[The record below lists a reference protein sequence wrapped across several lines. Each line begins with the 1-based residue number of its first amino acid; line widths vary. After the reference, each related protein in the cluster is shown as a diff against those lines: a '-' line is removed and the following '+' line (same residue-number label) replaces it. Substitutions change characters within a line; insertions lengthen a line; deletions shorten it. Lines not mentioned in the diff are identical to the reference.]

1 MAFGESPQAIIK
13 SGLQDAL
20 STMSGMVANPGQE
33 TVYKEYVVEEF
44 TQNSQADVDA
54 GWTDVILPQY
64 SDFMGEI
71 IAEGNSIMQDAYEY
85 AQNVQAVIDELVFG

>member
-1 MAFGESPQAIIK
+1 MAFGESPKAIIR

-33 TVYKEYVVEEF
+33 TVYKEYVVQEF
-44 TQNSQADVDA
+44 VQNAEADVEE
-54 GWTDVILPQY
+54 GWSDVELPQY

-71 IAEGNSIMQDAYEY
+71 IAEGNSIMQDAYDY
-85 AQNVQAVIDELVFG
+85 AEEVAAVIDAFL

>member
-1 MAFGESPQAIIK
+1 MAFGESFQAIIR

-20 STMSGMVANPGQE
+20 STMEGMVANEGQQ

-44 TQNSQADVDA
+44 VQNAQADVDE
-54 GWTDVILPQY
+54 GWSDVELPEY

-71 IAEGNSIMQDAYEY
+71 IAEGNSIMEETYEY
-85 AQNVQAVIDELVFG
+85 AQEVAAAVEAFL

>member
-1 MAFGESPQAIIK
+1 MAFGESFQAIIR

-33 TVYKEYVVEEF
+33 TVYKEYVVGEF
-44 TQNSQADVDA
+44 VQNAQADVDE
-54 GWTDVILPQY
+54 GWSDVELPQY

-71 IAEGNSIMQDAYEY
+71 IAEGNSIMEETYEY
-85 AQNVQAVIDELVFG
+85 AEEVAAAVEAFL

>member
-1 MAFGESPQAIIK
+1 MAFGETPKQIIN

-20 STMSGMVANPGQE
+20 STMSGMVGNPGQQ
-33 TVYKEYVVEEF
+33 TVYTEYVVQEF
-44 TQNSQADVDA
+44 VQNAQADVEA
-54 GWTDVILPQY
+54 GWTNVELPQY

-85 AQNVQAVIDELVFG
+85 AEEVAAAIDAFA